1 MGTNNKKYYNKKKS
15 NSNQFERLEE
25 IIESEDILEWPD
37 SWAGFPEDVP
47 VGQKLLPYFKLYL
60 QKLLEKNLTKKT
72 IKTHG
77 EHLWVLGGEIIREI
91 HDCEEDRNKT
101 GKEILLKYIHDSGGP
116 YWPHADN
123 EDDHKRYDSVCKR
136 LWKLVKYG

>member
-1 MGTNNKKYYNKKKS
+1 MEKGV
-15 NSNQFERLEE
+15 FEKAAEKFYEAL
-25 IIESEDILEWPD
+25 
-37 SWAGFPEDVP
+37 
-47 VGQKLLPYFKLYL
+47 KLS
-60 QKLLEKNLTKKT
+60 
-72 IKTHG
+72 
-77 EHLWVLGGEIIREI
+77 EI

-123 EDDHKRYDSVCKR
+123 EADHKRYDSVCKR